1 MPHYD
6 FHTPRV
12 YLDAPLAAGLAV
24 SFDRGQANYLLNV
37 LRLKDGDAL
46 LLFNGRDGEWQA
58 RLAGTGKRAPTAVIG
73 ERMREQP
80 RPSDLHFLFA
90 PLKHARL
97 DYLVQKAVEM
107 GAARLQP
114 VITRHTQV
122 ARVNLDRM
130 RANVIEAAQQCG
142 ILTLSE
148 VAEPVTFK
156 AVIGAADAG
165 RLLVFCDEEAEVA
178 DPIAALAA
186 RRRRPS
192 ALVPAG
198 APELMPIAVLI
209 GPEGGFSRDERD
221 ALIKNPNVVR
231 LALGPRIL
239 RADTAAVAALALVQA
254 VLGDWPPDGE
264 SA

>member
-6 FHTPRV
+6 FRTPRV
-12 YLDAPLAAGLAV
+12 YLDAPLAEGQAV
-24 SFDRGQANYLLNV
+24 SFDRAQANYLLNV
-37 LRLKDGDAL
+37 LRLKHGDAL

-58 RLAGTGKRAPTAVIG
+58 RLASTGKRALTAVIG

-142 ILTLSE
+142 ILTLPE

-156 AVIGAADAG
+156 AAIGAADAD
-165 RLLVFCDEEAEVA
+165 RLLVFCDEDAEVK
-178 DPIAALAA
+178 DPVAALTAAA
-186 RRRRPS
+186 R
-192 ALVPAG
+192 AG
-198 APELMPIAVLI
+198 LPLAVLI
-209 GPEGGFSRDERD
+209 GPEGGFAEEERD
-221 ALIKNPNVVR
+221 SLLQRPNVVR
-231 LALGPRIL
+231 IALGPRIL

-254 VLGDWPPDGE
+254 VLGDWR
-264 SA
+264 SS

>member
-6 FHTPRV
+6 FRTPRV
-12 YLDAPLAAGLAV
+12 YLDAPLAAGIAV
-24 SFDRGQANYLLNV
+24 LFDRGQANYLLNV
-37 LRLKDGDAL
+37 LRLKPGDAL

-58 RLAGTGKRAPTAVIG
+58 RLAGTGKRAPSAVIC

-80 RPSDLHFLFA
+80 RSSDLHFLFA

-122 ARVNLDRM
+122 ARLNLDRM

-142 ILTLSE
+142 ILTLPE
-148 VAEPVTFK
+148 VAEPGTFK
-156 AVIGAADAG
+156 AVIGAADAD
-165 RLLVFCDEEAEVA
+165 RLLVFCDEDAEVQ
-178 DPIAALAA
+178 DPVAALAA
-186 RRRRPS
+186 AAR
-192 ALVPAG
+192 AG
-198 APELMPIAVLI
+198 LPLAVLI
-209 GPEGGFSRDERD
+209 GPEGGFAEEERD
-221 ALIKNPNVVR
+221 ALLKRPNLVR
-231 LALGPRIL
+231 IALGPRIL

-254 VLGDWPPDGE
+254 VLGDWR
-264 SA
+264 SS

>member
-6 FHTPRV
+6 FRTPRV
-12 YLDAPLAAGLAV
+12 YLDAPLAEGLTV
-24 SFDRGQANYLLNV
+24 SFDRAQANYLLNV
-37 LRLKDGDAL
+37 LRLKHGDAL

-58 RLAGTGKRAPTAVIG
+58 RFAGTGKRALTAVIG

-130 RANVIEAAQQCG
+130 RANVIEAVQQCG
-142 ILTLSE
+142 ILTLPE

-156 AVIGAADAG
+156 AAIGPADAD
-165 RLLVFCDEEAEVA
+165 RLLVFCDEDAEVK
-178 DPIAALAA
+178 DPVAALAA
-186 RRRRPS
+186 AARAGLPL
-192 ALVPAG
+192 AVP
-198 APELMPIAVLI
+198 LAVLI
-209 GPEGGFSRDERD
+209 GPERD
-221 ALIKNPNVVR
+221 PYH
-231 LALGPRIL
+231 
-239 RADTAAVAALALVQA
+239 
-254 VLGDWPPDGE
+254 
-264 SA
+264 